1 MEPAKNIN
9 VQRFIRF
16 IIYMKEIFILLLLGC
31 TVLFVN
37 GTTDNHSSIV
47 GEKLIGKCKQ
57 HTLHTIKDSIKTFES
72 TAEKLHEDI
81 ILIKAD
87 QTKINRVNR

>member
-1 MEPAKNIN
+1 MELAKNIN
-9 VQRFIRF
+9 VHRFIRF

-57 HTLHTIKDSIKTFES
+57 HINYAIRDSIKTFEI

-81 ILIKAD
+81 VLIKAD

>member
-9 VQRFIRF
+9 VHRFIRF

-37 GTTDNHSSIV
+37 GTTDNHSSMV

-57 HTLHTIKDSIKTFES
+57 HTHYAIKDSIKAFEI
-72 TAEKLHEDI
+72 TAEKLYENI
-81 ILIKAD
+81 MLLKAD

>member
-37 GTTDNHSSIV
+37 GTTDNNSAIV

-57 HTLHTIKDSIKTFES
+57 HTHHAIKDSIKTFEI

-81 ILIKAD
+81 MLLKAD
-87 QTKINRVNR
+87 KRKLTD